1 MKTLRGILFRIGRVV
16 FDTIL
21 VVILL
26 VGFVAVRIVRF
37 RSGPRRLRQLLESG
51 GAGFIKL
58 GQLLSIRWDLLPW
71 QYCDELSHLLDRV
84 SPLHRSVIVAEIE
97 SQFGKPLD
105 ECFRKFDAVPLGSA
119 SLAQVHGA
127 ELSTGEPVAV
137 KVLRPGIEQ
146 RIATDLWILKKAASF
161 IDGMPLLGSI
171 RLTNLID
178 ELQRMTMEELDMRRE
193 ARSADLLHGLLASDP
208 LDHCAPKVYSEY
220 VTARVLTMER
230 FYGVSATDLLRAVQ
244 TDDRARLKELSE
256 RGIAPRRTARLLF
269 RSIMEQA
276 YVHRVFHADPHPS
289 NLILLDGGTL
299 AFIDFGMVGWL
310 DEQLWSQQYQLFDS
324 IARGKIHQA
333 YLAFVE
339 TLGPMTSWDLTSF
352 EAEFKTLLR
361 DWMSAVQ
368 SSTATPVE
376 KSTGRFLFQAVLAVR
391 RAGLTLPNNVLRL
404 HRATIVS
411 DMIELHLY
419 PQLNLMG
426 DMREFFADESCRR
439 ITAFFK
445 ADRLRE
451 NIQDSIAF
459 TLRAPSFGLMVMDW
473 IETRLP
479 RIARSLEDEISRFD
493 QVLGMAMNYLRFLVW
508 SSVPAVFLLWWL
520 GARAS
525 TAAGPPYTW
534 VHRLGCAFNLPLV
547 LLWSAAAA
555 FIAYALGQMVH
566 ALRESS

>member
-1 MKTLRGILFRIGRVV
+1 MKALRGALFRIGRVV
-16 FDTIL
+16 FDIIL
-21 VVILL
+21 VVLLL
-26 VGFVAVRIVRF
+26 VGLVAVRVLRF
-37 RSGPRRLRQLLESG
+37 RSGPRRLRQLLETG
-51 GAGFIKL
+51 GAGFVKL
-58 GQLLSIRWDLLPW
+58 GQFLSIRWDLLPRE
-71 QYCDELSHLLDRV
+71 YCDELSHLLDRV
-84 SPLHRSVIVAEIE
+84 SPLDRSVIVAEIE
-97 SQFGKPLD
+97 KQFGKPLD

-137 KVLRPGIEQ
+137 KVLRPEIER
-146 RIATDLWILKKAASF
+146 RIATDLWILKAAAGV

-171 RLTNLID
+171 GLANLID

-193 ARSADLLHGLLASDP
+193 ARSADLLHSLMASDA

-244 TDDRARLKELSE
+244 TDDRGQLAELSE
-256 RGIAPRRTARLLF
+256 RGITPRRTARLLF

-289 NLILLDGGTL
+289 NLILLEGGTL

-310 DEQLWSQQYQLFDS
+310 DEQLWAQQYQLFDS

-339 TLGPMTSWDLTSF
+339 TLGPMSSRDLTSF
-352 EAEFKTLLR
+352 EAEFKILLR

-419 PQLNLMG
+419 QELNLMA

-439 ITAFFK
+439 IAAYFK
-445 ADRLRE
+445 PDRLSK

-459 TLRAPSFGLMVMDW
+459 TLRAPSFGLTAMDW

-479 RIARSLEDEISRFD
+479 RIARSLEDDISRFD

-508 SSVPAVFLLWWL
+508 ASVPVVLLLWWL
-520 GARAS
+520 GRRAS
-525 TAAGPPYTW
+525 AAASPPHAWIYR
-534 VHRLGCAFNLPLV
+534 VGSAFNLPLV
-547 LLWSAAAA
+547 LLWWAAAA
-555 FIAYALGQMVH
+555 FIGYALGQMVH
-566 ALRESS
+566 TLRESG